1 MSSKLTYNLSR
12 AQSFCSQLVELHSA
26 IDDHFPNHD
35 DDNFFNDDD
44 DHHHHDNDDHD
55 DDNYDDES

>member
-12 AQSFCSQLVELHSA
+12 AQSFYSQLVELHSA

-35 DDNFFNDDD
+35 DDHFFNHDD
-44 DHHHHDNDDHD
+44 DHRHHVNPTLI
-55 DDNYDDES
+55 S